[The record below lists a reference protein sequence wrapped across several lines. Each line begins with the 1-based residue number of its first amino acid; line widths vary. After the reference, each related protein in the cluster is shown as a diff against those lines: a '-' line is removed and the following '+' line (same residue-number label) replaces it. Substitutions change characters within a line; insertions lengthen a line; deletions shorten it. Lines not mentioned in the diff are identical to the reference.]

1 MSYADDMKKL
11 RKYKKEKRQE
21 LNKKY
26 PKGGREFIKAV
37 NDLRLLSMAKFKAM
51 GTIPVTTKTVEKKLK
66 DEKKKPNIIKAKI
79 ELPTKKPN
87 IVKPKKTEK
96 KVETKKTEKTN
107 TEKKNVRK
115 KSIMEKKTRDVKMVT
130 LKDGSK
136 GTIAQRLAEIDK
148 EKEMAKKDAKFKSPS
163 ETKKRSDYFGKL
175 ATSLKTKKAAGGGAM
190 MKKKTKYMARGG
202 TAKSGTYGTP
212 TKKMKMKAG
221 GATMKKTKYMAKGG
235 AGMKK
240 TKYMAKGGAA
250 KRK

>member
-26 PKGGREFIKAV
+26 PKGGKEFIKAV
-37 NDLRLLSMAKFKAM
+37 NDLRMLSMAKFKAM
-51 GTIPVTTKTVEKKLK
+51 GMIPVTTKTVEKKLK
-66 DEKKKPNIIKAKI
+66 DEKKKSNIIKAKI
-79 ELPTKKPN
+79 EVPTKKPN

-107 TEKKNVRK
+107 TEKKNIRK
-115 KSIMEKKTRDVKMVT
+115 KSIMEKKTKDVKMVT

-148 EKEMAKKDAKFKSPS
+148 EKEMAKKDAKFKSPAES
-163 ETKKRSDYFGKL
+163 KKRSDYFAKL

-190 MKKKTKYMARGG
+190 MKKKTKYM
-202 TAKSGTYGTP
+202 S
-212 TKKMKMKAG
+212 
-221 GATMKKTKYMAKGG
+221 KG
-235 AGMKK
+235 GMKK
-240 TKYMAKGGAA
+240 TKYMAKGGATKKTKYMAKGGMKKTKMMSRGGAA